1 MATLCCQNGDKGTNK
16 KVSKS
21 GISKIKTIF
30 CGILLGFMYFC
41 VWIILREVKDMDI
54 QIKVKNEN
62 KFIRFLKDWTL
73 ILCLILGFIGFFL
86 FKYVDVLTPLKHPAF
101 VISHGIMPVLIFI
114 MLLFTFSKVNLK
126 QYCFKAWYI
135 YIILI
140 QLVMIVGLCYLVSRF
155 AGWDGRFAL
164 EGAMICIFAPTATA
178 AAVIVKKLG
187 GNVPTITT
195 YTLIA
200 GFVTA
205 ATVPVMLPFLPTNDL
220 HLDASFAFWNLFGI
234 LLSKVCPLLIAPF
247 LLTLL
252 LRWIAPA
259 VNTFIAVKSKD
270 AAFYIWGFALIINVA
285 QMMYAIDHCHIDVY
299 HIIMI
304 ALGGLVACLLQF
316 GIGKIVGRLCH
327 DNISC
332 GQGMGQKNTIISI
345 WISLTFMNPITA
357 VGPGSYMIW
366 QNIIN
371 SAQIIRKSKKDSN
384 QEKK

>member
-1 MATLCCQNGDKGTNK
+1 MNTLGQTKQEHRF
-16 KVSKS
+16 V
-21 GISKIKTIF
+21 
-30 CGILLGFMYFC
+30 
-41 VWIILREVKDMDI
+41 
-54 QIKVKNEN
+54 
-62 KFIRFLKDWTL
+62 RFLKDWTL
-73 ILCLILGFIGFFL
+73 IISLITGFIGFYI
-86 FKYVDVLTPLKHPAF
+86 FKYVGFLEPLKQPA
-101 VISHGIMPVLIFI
+101 VTISHGIMPVLIFI

-126 QYCFKAWYI
+126 QYCFKMWYV
-135 YIILI
+135 YIVLLQI
-140 QLVMIVGLCYLVSRF
+140 VMVGGLCLLISRL
-155 AGWDGRFAL
+155 ADWDGRFAF

-205 ATVPVMLPFLPTNDL
+205 VIVPVTLPLLPSTDL
-220 HLDASFAFWNLFGI
+220 HLDASFTFWRLFGI
-234 LLSKVCPLLIAPF
+234 LVGKVCPLLIAPF

-270 AAFYIWGFALIINVA
+270 AAFYLWGFALVINVA
-285 QMMYAIDHCHIDVY
+285 QMMYAIDHCEIDAHHVV
-299 HIIMI
+299 MI
-304 ALGGLVACLLQF
+304 ALGGLIACLLQF
-316 GIGKIVGRLCH
+316 GIGKLVGGMCH
-327 DNISC
+327 DKISC

-371 SAQIIRKSKKDSN
+371 SAQIIRKSKKDLNS
-384 QEKK
+384 

>member
-1 MATLCCQNGDKGTNK
+1 MNTQSKG
-16 KVSKS
+16 
-21 GISKIKTIF
+21 
-30 CGILLGFMYFC
+30 
-41 VWIILREVKDMDI
+41 
-54 QIKVKNEN
+54 KNEN
-62 KFIRFLKDWTL
+62 RFVRFLKDWTL
-73 ILCLILGFIGFFL
+73 VLCLITGFIGFYL
-86 FKYVDVLTPLKHPAF
+86 FKYFTVLAPLRHSAL
-101 VISHGIMPVLIFI
+101 VISHGIMPLLIFV

-126 QYCFKAWYI
+126 QYCFKMWYL

-140 QLVMIVGLCYLVSRF
+140 QIAIVSALCFLISKLS
-155 AGWDGRFAL
+155 GWDGRFAL
-164 EGAMICIFAPTATA
+164 EGAMICIVAPTATA

-200 GFVTA
+200 GFITA
-205 ATVPVMLPFLPTNDL
+205 IAVPLMLPLLPATDL
-220 HLDASFAFWNLFGI
+220 HLDSSFTFWRLFAV

-252 LRWIAPA
+252 LRWLAPA

-285 QMMYAIDHCHIDVY
+285 QMMYAIDHCVIDAY

-316 GIGKIVGRLCH
+316 GVGRLIGVYCK
-327 DNISC
+327 DKISC

-371 SAQIIRKSKKDSN
+371 SIQIVRKSKMANNSVQK
-384 QEKK
+384 

>member
-1 MATLCCQNGDKGTNK
+1 MPIYVNTGSRF
-16 KVSKS
+16 V
-21 GISKIKTIF
+21 
-30 CGILLGFMYFC
+30 
-41 VWIILREVKDMDI
+41 
-54 QIKVKNEN
+54 
-62 KFIRFLKDWTL
+62 RFLKDWTL
-73 ILCLILGFIGFFL
+73 ILCLIAGFIGFFL
-86 FKYVDVLTPLKHPAF
+86 FKYVPFLAPLKHPAL

-126 QYCFKAWYI
+126 QYCFKMWYV
-135 YIILI
+135 YIVVI
-140 QLVMIVGLCYLVSRF
+140 QLALVVGLCLLISRLNT
-155 AGWDGRFAL
+155 WDGRFAL

-205 ATVPVMLPFLPTNDL
+205 MVVPVMLPLLPSDDL
-220 HLDASFAFWNLFGI
+220 HMDASFTFWRLFGI

-252 LRWIAPA
+252 LRWLAPA
-259 VNTFIAVKSKD
+259 INTFIAVKSKD
-270 AAFYIWGFALIINVA
+270 SAFYIWGFALVLNIA
-285 QMMYAIDHCHIDVY
+285 QMMYAIDHCNIDAY
-299 HIIMI
+299 HVVMI

-316 GIGKIVGRLCH
+316 GLGKAVGGWCH
-327 DNISC
+327 DRISC

-371 SAQIIRKSKKDSN
+371 SLQIVRKN
-384 QEKK
+384 QRAYNPDEK

>member
-1 MATLCCQNGDKGTNK
+1 MIAQH
-16 KVSKS
+16 
-21 GISKIKTIF
+21 
-30 CGILLGFMYFC
+30 
-41 VWIILREVKDMDI
+41 E
-54 QIKVKNEN
+54 VKNEHRLL
-62 KFIRFLKDWTL
+62 RFVKDWTL
-73 ILCLILGFIGFFL
+73 IISLIAGFVGFYL
-86 FKYVDVLTPLKHPAF
+86 FKYVSILAPLKHPAL

-135 YIILI
+135 YIIII
-140 QLVMIVGLCYLVSRF
+140 QLLMITGIYLLISRLS
-155 AGWDGRFAL
+155 GWDGRFAL
-164 EGAMICIFAPTATA
+164 EGAMICLFAPTATA

-205 ATVPVMLPFLPTNDL
+205 LLVPVMLPLLPETDL
-220 HLDASFAFWNLFGI
+220 HLDASFTFWKLFGI
-234 LLSKVCPLLIAPF
+234 LLGKVCPLLIAPF

-252 LRWIAPA
+252 LRWLAPS

-270 AAFYIWGFALIINVA
+270 SAFYIWGFALVINVA
-285 QMMYAIDHCHIDVY
+285 QMMYAIDHCAIDAY
-299 HIIMI
+299 HVIMI

-316 GIGKIVGRLCH
+316 GIGKSVGRLCH
-327 DNISC
+327 DKVSC

-371 SAQIIRKSKKDSN
+371 SMQIIRKSKKDN
-384 QEKK
+384 NPVEK

>member
-1 MATLCCQNGDKGTNK
+1 MVIEHDL
-16 KVSKS
+16 
-21 GISKIKTIF
+21 
-30 CGILLGFMYFC
+30 
-41 VWIILREVKDMDI
+41 
-54 QIKVKNEN
+54 KNEHR
-62 KFIRFLKDWTL
+62 FIRFLKDWTL
-73 ILCLILGFIGFFL
+73 IICLIIGFIGFYL
-86 FKYVDVLTPLKHPAF
+86 FKYADFLAPLRHSAV

-135 YIILI
+135 YMIII
-140 QLVMIVGLCYLVSRF
+140 QLLIIAGLCLLISRF
-155 AGWDGRFAL
+155 STWDGRFTL
-164 EGAMICIFAPTATA
+164 EGAMICLFAPTATA

-205 ATVPVMLPFLPTNDL
+205 LLVPVMLPLLPETDL
-220 HLDASFAFWNLFGI
+220 HMDASFTFWKLFGI

-252 LRWIAPA
+252 LRWLAPS

-285 QMMYAIDHCHIDVY
+285 QMMHAIDHCKIDAY
-299 HIIMI
+299 HVVMI
-304 ALGGLVACLLQF
+304 ALGGLIVCLLQF
-316 GIGKIVGRLCH
+316 GIGKMIGKLCH
-327 DNISC
+327 DKISC

-371 SAQIIRKSKKDSN
+371 SIQIIRKSKKDSDSD
-384 QEKK
+384 KK